1 MASNGK
7 PQFLR
12 QVFSLQSN
20 GAAAK
25 AVNASVRQD
34 KVRTSSVHRGTRQP
48 VTVTKRTRTDGSG
61 TKTPRSKN
69 SPIRKKQRVLV
80 GLWVKPRVKEEL
92 QRIAQT
98 EGISLSSVGSALL
111 EEALQHS
118 LSARYA
124 PLLEPIIRNEIRQ
137 QMRGISSRLAWLL
150 VRVAFD
156 TGQTRAIVANILGRQ
171 QGITED
177 VLKNILAMSQ
187 RTAKGNI
194 TRRTPQI
201 AELME
206 AVEKW
211 LNAEDEKKEPSN

>member
-1 MASNGK
+1 MASNGN

-12 QVFSLQSN
+12 HIFSHQPN
-20 GAAAK
+20 GAAGITPALQG
-25 AVNASVRQD
+25 RQD
-34 KVRTSSVHRGTRQP
+34 KVRTSSVQAAAPQP
-48 VTVTKRTRTDGSG
+48 VLKTKPTRTDGSR

-69 SPIRKKQRVLV
+69 TPIHKNQRVLV
-80 GLWVKPRVKEEL
+80 GVWIKPRVREEL

-124 PLLEPIIRNEIRQ
+124 
-137 QMRGISSRLAWLL
+137 WLL

-156 TGQTRAIVANILGRQ
+156 TGQTRSLVTNILGRQ
-171 QGITED
+171 SGMTED
-177 VLKNILAMSQ
+177 MLKTLAMSQ

-194 TRRTPQI
+194 TRKTPQLT
-201 AELME
+201 ELME
-206 AVEKW
+206 AVEQW
-211 LNAEDEKKEPSN
+211 LSEPPARTNHQ